1 MSQSLNHVLS
11 SVRACPLC
19 AFCPPPSSSC
29 CFRLHREIHATL
41 LPFLLFPVMFF
52 FISLYG
58 SVLAF
63 FVTLLIVWFLFLSLK
78 ERGPCPGR
86 QLGYSPVSLMP
97 LRPGFKGA
105 QRLSRTLTP
114 GVAQSCC
121 RGMTPPGPHWM
132 PGCPP
137 GVLHS
142 SYLELK
148 HLDMRSGVLG
158 ADHGQPCGST

>member
-1 MSQSLNHVLS
+1 MFSSLFLCRWDNEIFSPRSVCDLCPVIVFLCGCSWFYGTYPQLPQSLNYVLS

-121 RGMTPPGPHWM
+121 
-132 PGCPP
+132 
-137 GVLHS
+137 
-142 SYLELK
+142 
-148 HLDMRSGVLG
+148 
-158 ADHGQPCGST
+158 

>member
-1 MSQSLNHVLS
+1 MRFFLRAQFVTCAPLLCFFVVALGFMVGILNYHSLYTTFSAVSQSLNHVLS

-63 FVTLLIVWFLFLSLK
+63 FCYIVDRLDF
-78 ERGPCPGR
+78 
-86 QLGYSPVSLMP
+86 VSLI
-97 LRPGFKGA
+97 KGA
-105 QRLSRTLTP
+105 RALPWQAAGLLAS
-114 GVAQSCC
+114 QSDASE
-121 RGMTPPGPHWM
+121 TWI
-132 PGCPP
+132 
-137 GVLHS
+137 
-142 SYLELK
+142 
-148 HLDMRSGVLG
+148 
-158 ADHGQPCGST
+158 